1 MNVNFDSI
9 IHLLHGAAS
18 GSLATQSTQMPG
30 YPFASV
36 SPFVLDEQHR
46 PVFLISGLAEHTKN
60 LAADCR
66 ACFLMHGSDGQSVL
80 KGERVSVLGDVQRID
95 ASAQLRA
102 RYVRYHPDAE
112 QYLTLG
118 DFVFYRLMPKGAR
131 YIAGFGHMGWVGEAD
146 WAASV
151 SLPAEDEAY
160 LLHEL
165 IGVPPA
171 GVRLLGADCYGFDLE
186 RAGRRER
193 QRFSDGPIAAN
204 DIAAAV
210 RRILCVI

>member
-1 MNVNFDSI
+1 MKLNFDAI
-9 IHLLHGAAS
+9 IHLLHDAAA
-18 GSLATQSTQMPG
+18 GSLATQSVHMPG

-36 SPFVLDEQHR
+36 LPFILDEGHR

-66 ACFLMHGSDGQSVL
+66 ACFLIHGSDGQSVL
-80 KGERVSVLGDVQRID
+80 KAERASVLGDVQGID

-112 QYLTLG
+112 QFLALG
-118 DFVFYRLMPKGAR
+118 DFAFYGLMPKGAR
-131 YIAGFGHMGWVGEAD
+131 YIAGFGQMGWVGEAD

-151 SLPAEDEAY
+151 SLPAANEAM
-160 LLHEL
+160 LAQEL

-171 GVRLLGADCYGFDLE
+171 GIRFLGADCYGFDIE

-193 QRFSDGPIAAN
+193 QRFSDGPLAVD
-204 DIAAAV
+204 DIGAAV
-210 RRILCVI
+210 RRILSVI